1 MLSLWHKIQRRFTL
15 DFWIRRYLLLRE
27 KLEGVDFSE
36 VVEVEELGLDPS
48 LASHSAPSGNKYL
61 RNVLNQ
67 ISISTRDAII
77 DIGSGKGSA
86 MRIMLEFPFHKV
98 DGIELSSQ
106 VAEIAQKNFNKLRI
120 PRNRYELFVMDAANF
135 KALDGYNYFYFY
147 NPFSQTV
154 LEKVIENIVS
164 SIERAPR
171 IVFIIYNNP
180 KYNSVIISERLFNK
194 IAEYPDEWG
203 NKIFLY
209 SNQVGT

>member
-36 VVEVEELGLDPS
+36 IIEVEELGLDPS

-67 ISISTRDAII
+67 ISISNRDAII

-98 DGIELSSQ
+98 DGVELSSQ
-106 VAEIAQKNFNKLRI
+106 VAEIAQKNFNKLKI

-135 KALDGYNYFYFY
+135 KVLDGYNYFYFY

-180 KYNSVIISERLFNK
+180 KYNSVIISEGIFNK

-209 SNQVGT
+209 SNQVGA

>member
-1 MLSLWHKIQRRFTL
+1 MLSLWKKLLRRFTL
-15 DFWIRRYLLLRE
+15 EFWVRRYLLLRE

-36 VVEVEELGLDPS
+36 VIEVEELGLDPN

-67 ISISTRDAII
+67 ISISNRDAII

-86 MRIMLEFPFHKV
+86 MRIMLEFPFHQV
-98 DGIELSSQ
+98 DGVELSPQ
-106 VAEIAQKNFNKLRI
+106 VAEIAQKNFNKLKI

-135 KALDGYNYFYFY
+135 KVLDGYNYFYFY

-180 KYNSVIISERLFNK
+180 KYNSVIISEGIFNK

-209 SNQVGT
+209 SNQVGA